1 MSVRRT
7 ALRAAA
13 AAALVLSPLWA
24 HAQGTDAA
32 APAQAIGPLARI
44 DLKRPVKPIPG
55 SDADCSGLVVDA
67 KRIRH
72 FWTHAV
78 ESTADNFQH
87 GADLADC
94 AAQAVLH
101 LKAGTRGTLHLHDAT
116 GWGVLE
122 WKGRTRYFFCASCE
136 GILGRGF
143 HESPLK

>member
-1 MSVRRT
+1 M
-7 ALRAAA
+7 
-13 AAALVLSPLWA
+13 SPLWA
-24 HAQGTDAA
+24 HAQ
-32 APAQAIGPLARI
+32 AIGPLGRI

-122 WKGRTRYFFCASCE
+122 WKGRTRYFFCDSCE

-143 HESPLK
+143 RARVAK